1 MPARGSKTIGA
12 LLAEAQVRLAACG
25 IDSARLD
32 AEVLLGHALGVER
45 GRLAAMLA
53 SGGGASVDEPAAA
66 AFRGLVRRRALRE
79 PVAYITGRREF
90 WSLDLEVT
98 PAVLI
103 PRPETEL
110 LVAETLASLAL
121 CAPAGRGGARVP
133 RVADVGTGSGAVAVA
148 LAVERP
154 DAFITATDVSR
165 EALDVARRNARRHGG
180 ASRIGLVQADL
191 LEGIAGPFDVVAS
204 NPPYV
209 APEEGASL
217 MPEVKRY
224 EPALALFGG
233 PDGMAVIARLVAQAA
248 DRLVPGG
255 WLLVEIASP
264 RGARTVEMVRG
275 SGVWDDVTVRDDYAG
290 LPRVVK
296 ARRRDTDGNPGPGSG
311 AHAPKGRG

>member
-1 MPARGSKTIGA
+1 MPARGSRTVAG

-32 AEVLLGHALGVER
+32 AEVLLGHALGIER

-53 SGGGASVDEPAAA
+53 TGGGATVDEPAAA
-66 AFRGLVRRRALRE
+66 DFRELVRRRTSRE

-110 LVAETLASLAL
+110 LVEESLAALAL
-121 CAPAGRGGARVP
+121 CAPAFGGRVSGP

-165 EALDVARRNARRHGG
+165 EALEVARRNARRHGCG
-180 ASRIGLVQADL
+180 ARIGLVQADL
-191 LEGIAGPFDVVAS
+191 LEGVPGPFDVVVS

-209 APEEGASL
+209 APDERALL
-217 MPEVKRY
+217 MPEVERY

-233 PDGMAVIARLVAQAA
+233 PDGMEVIGRLVAQAA
-248 DRLVPGG
+248 DRLAPGG

-264 RGARTVEMVRG
+264 RGARSVEMVRG
-275 SGVWDDVTVRDDYAG
+275 SGVWEDVAVRDDYAG

-296 ARRRDTDGNPGPGSG
+296 ARRPG
-311 AHAPKGRG
+311 APTR